1 MLSINTNTS
10 SLFAQ
15 NSLAGAQSSL
25 AASVQRLSSGLRI
38 NSGADDAAGLSISQ
52 NLQSQINGVNQSIQG
67 LSNATSLLQVA
78 DSSLASIHDMLSR
91 MKQLATQGYDGS
103 LSSRQRLDIANELES
118 LNSEINATAQ
128 RTQFNGVGI
137 IASGLSVDAVSSSI
151 KIGTDLNG
159 GVVSDIRLSGAAA
172 GIYQLTKIGTSQIKL
187 TNTSGTG
194 QTISQTI
201 ALKNNAQNAIQTLN
215 FQSMGIAIDVQSYQ
229 AQTSTQIAEALVA
242 VAGGSSST
250 TITSSGFT
258 SATNVINLNSSNG
271 YVLTIDGNRYSTK
284 GTLNGVADARVAT
297 LNSTTTIDALAA
309 WINNLQQN
317 FNINVS
323 ASITGSGSSYA
334 LEITSTSVTS
344 SASASGILETVTSSN
359 PAIITATA
367 GADARGGINTVNVE
381 AAAAKTWTL
390 SSSSANISLDTING
404 LQLSVGGVN
413 YKSVPALSSATTLT
427 ALASWINGL
436 RVPASGSP
444 DMPVTASVSGN
455 TLTLTGPASA
465 AGNFTVDGVAS
476 QTIGGFTS
484 PDNSISIAATGLE
497 LNVGGASFNSLTTS
511 IPLNQTSGFSSL
523 SDIVDWVN
531 ALNAGVTASIAND
544 GIASY
549 SLSLLQTSGTPA
561 AISFTGLR
569 PDAIE
574 ANFSS
579 PNDAVTLDSVNGFKV
594 VSGAGTFSTKDITHP
609 IVGSRAD
616 GAVTLNDLAN
626 WVSNLNAGLVGTIVG
641 GNGSTYSLGVSYAA
655 SNLSTSAINISG
667 IVNGTT
673 SSDEMVALAT
683 ANAGATTG
691 VHPLVV
697 TQTAAAT
704 SCNLAGFMDEN
715 ALVDVTNF
723 DLFVGSNVYYA
734 NGNIARGAS
743 ISIYLPGQDGQ
754 TLQDNIDT
762 SGASWSFGTAL
773 GEWSGESAWAT
784 IGQLRDWINALGD
797 NVQANTLL
805 TPSGDTQLHI
815 NGTQT
820 GAGNVVG
827 FDNLGNIA
835 VSYDPY
841 GWGSISTNY
850 TNSIGGNYIAGTISL
865 TANGGIAVSSS
876 PAPYMLQGSTDS
888 YQVVDD
894 PRGIVYDGTTYFWA
908 GPPSA
913 VDPNYVNDSSRGLI
927 DPGNGLWYGQPG
939 VVLDTSQG
947 SFLGPNPNLAGQ
959 INPDGVVN
967 FNQNWLT
974 GDPGI
979 NTIIAARDAKG
990 TIDGHYFQSATNAI
1004 NNAADTKIN
1013 LTLTGVTTPSDP
1025 ATNANIVIDQ
1035 GVSNTPSD
1043 LSSSTVSVNEG
1054 STAKNATLSINGI
1067 SYDPSLQTIKVGGIT
1082 YSYLGGT
1089 SGSPITVSVLPIS
1102 ERTVSSSGGD
1112 GIVLSSK
1119 GNRALEFQS
1128 GATSNFHVTVY
1139 TSNVMTGNSGDSTG
1153 NHQEMIALGNS
1164 LTTKGNENIYG
1175 LSSSDSIDTWQSA
1188 FRRLS
1193 SLIDSASDR
1202 ISTQRGVYGSQLN
1215 AISYNVENL
1224 RSQSVNLQNS
1234 KASIADADFA
1244 LETSKLVKG
1253 QIMAQATTAM
1263 SAQANQEPSIVLSLF
1278 NKSFSNNYNIQNF
1291 VY

>member
-15 NSLAGAQSSL
+15 NSLAGAQNTL

-103 LSSRQRLDIANELES
+103 LSSRQRLDIANELDS

-172 GIYQLTKIGTSQIKL
+172 GTYQLTKIGTSQIKL

-201 ALKNNAQNAIQTLN
+201 TLKNNAQNEIQTLN
-215 FQSMGIAIDVQSYQ
+215 FESMGIAIDVQSYQ
-229 AQTSTQIAEALVA
+229 AQTFTQIAEALVA

-258 SATNVINLNSSNG
+258 SATNTINLNSSNG
-271 YVLTIDGNRYSTK
+271 YVLTIDGNQYSTK
-284 GTLNGVADARVAT
+284 GTVNGVADARVAT

-317 FNINVS
+317 FNINAN

-334 LEITSTSVTS
+334 LEITSTSATS

-367 GADARGGINTVNVE
+367 GADARGGINIVNVE
-381 AAAAKTWTL
+381 GAAAKTWTL
-390 SSSSANISLDTING
+390 TSSSANISLDTING
-404 LQLSVGGVN
+404 FQLSVGGVN

-484 PDNSISIAATGLE
+484 PDNSISIAATGLQ
-497 LNVGGASFNSLTTS
+497 LNIGGASFNSLSATV
-511 IPLNQTSGFSSL
+511 PLNQTSGFSSL

-549 SLSLLQTSGTPA
+549 SLSLLQTSGAPA
-561 AISFTGLR
+561 AISFAGLR
-569 PDAIE
+569 PGAIE

-594 VSGAGTFSTKDITHP
+594 VSGAGTFSTKDIAHP
-609 IVGSRAD
+609 IVGSRVD

-641 GNGSTYSLGVSYAA
+641 GNGNTYSLGVSYAA
-655 SNLSTSAINISG
+655 SNSITSAISISG

-673 SSDEMVALAT
+673 SSDEAVALAT
-683 ANAGATTG
+683 ANAGAVAG
-691 VHPLVV
+691 AHPLVV

-715 ALVDVTNF
+715 ALVDVSNF
-723 DLFVGSNVYYA
+723 DLFVGGNVYYA

-743 ISIYLPGQDGQ
+743 VSIYLPGQGGQ
-754 TLQDNIDT
+754 TLQNNINT
-762 SGASWSFGTAL
+762 SGASWSYGTAL
-773 GEWSGESAWAT
+773 GDWSGESVWVT

-805 TPSGDTQLHI
+805 APSGDTQLHI

-850 TNSIGGNYIAGTISL
+850 TNSTGGNYIAGTISL

-876 PAPYMLQGSTDS
+876 PAPYMLQGGSDA
-888 YQVVDD
+888 YQVVDS

-927 DPGNGLWYGQPG
+927 DPGNGLWYGQPE

-947 SFLGPNPNLAGQ
+947 SFLGPNPDLAGQ

-967 FNQNWLT
+967 FNGNWLT

-979 NTIIAARDAKG
+979 NTVIVARDAKG
-990 TIDGHYFQSATNAI
+990 TIDGRFFQSATNTI
-1004 NNAADTKIN
+1004 NNAANTNIN
-1013 LTLTGVTTPSDP
+1013 LILTGVTTPSDR
-1025 ATNANIVIDQ
+1025 ATNANIVVDQ
-1035 GVSNTPSD
+1035 GISNTPSV

-1054 STAKNATLSINGI
+1054 ADAKNATLSINGV
-1067 SYDPSLQTIKVGGIT
+1067 SYDPSLQTIRVGGVT

-1089 SGSPITVSVLPIS
+1089 SASPITVSVLPIS

-1112 GIVLSSK
+1112 GIVVSSK
-1119 GNRALEFQS
+1119 GNSALEFQS

-1139 TSNVMTGNSGDSTG
+1139 TSNVMTGNSGANAGSLL
-1153 NHQEMIALGNS
+1153 EMIALGNS
-1164 LTTKGNENIYG
+1164 FTTKGNENIHG
-1175 LSSSDSIDTWQSA
+1175 LSASDSLDTWQSA
-1188 FRRLS
+1188 FKRLS
-1193 SLIDSASDR
+1193 SLIDGASDR
-1202 ISTQRGVYGSQLN
+1202 ISAQRAVYGSQLN
-1215 AISYNVENL
+1215 TISFNVSDL
-1224 RSQSVNLQNS
+1224 QSQSVALQKS
-1234 KASIADADFA
+1234 KSSIMDADFA
-1244 LETSKLVKG
+1244 LETAKLAKG
-1253 QIMAQATTAM
+1253 QILQQSSTAIL
-1263 SAQANQEPSIVLSLF
+1263 AQANQEPNVIIGLLSR
-1278 NKSFSNNYNIQNF
+1278 SFSSNYNIQNF